1 MHPELSASIEDYLE
15 TILVLSETDKAV
27 RVTDIAKKLDVA
39 KPSVTAAIN
48 TLKEM
53 GLVTQER
60 YGKVF
65 LTPSGREHAVRVK
78 RRHRVLRAF
87 LIQIL
92 GVSPDTADK
101 DACLMEHVISSETME
116 KLVLFLEKTLLP
128 DNGAP

>member
-1 MHPELSASIEDYLE
+1 
-15 TILVLSETDKAV
+15 
-27 RVTDIAKKLDVA
+27 
-39 KPSVTAAIN
+39 
-48 TLKEM
+48 M

>member
-78 RRHRVLRAF
+78 RRHRALRAF